1 MEEVAD
7 KKESRSRKRRRMT
20 EGCVE
25 QEKRTRRRLVKKE
38 VTLAN
43 RIVCALALLCM
54 HTHTHTSKNNTGKGV
69 KMSLPLFELRK
80 LFKCVC

>member
-38 VTLAN
+38 VALAN
-43 RIVCALALLCM
+43 RIVCALVLLCVN
-54 HTHTHTSKNNTGKGV
+54 THTHTSKNNTGKGV

-80 LFKCVC
+80 LFKCIC